1 MTILADDEHFYKV
14 SGKLLGKILQILE
27 YFPENEPLWFFR
39 LGELSE
45 MITHESFEE
54 VENNG

>member
-1 MTILADDEHFYKV
+1 MTILADDKHFYKV

-27 YFPENEPLWFFR
+27 YVPENENFWFFR

-45 MITHESFEE
+45 MITHEKFEE

>member
-1 MTILADDEHFYKV
+1 MAILADDKHFYKV

-27 YFPENEPLWFFR
+27 FLPENEKLWFFR

-45 MITHESFEE
+45 MVTREKFEE
-54 VENNG
+54 VD